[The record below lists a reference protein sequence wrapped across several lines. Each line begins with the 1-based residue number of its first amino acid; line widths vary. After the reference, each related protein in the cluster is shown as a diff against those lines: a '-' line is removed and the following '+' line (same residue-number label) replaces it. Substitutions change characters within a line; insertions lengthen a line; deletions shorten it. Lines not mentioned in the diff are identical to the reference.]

1 MSEFDDIDTVETL
14 LREANV
20 VLTPEIEHLIGLVVD
35 ACCDVVIESD
45 TSSKMVL
52 SSPYREIVDNIMTHF
67 GYRD

>member
-1 MSEFDDIDTVETL
+1 MNELNDVDTIETL

-20 VLTPEIEHLIGLVVD
+20 VLTPEIEHLIGLVVS

-45 TSSKMVL
+45 TSSKMIL
-52 SSPYREIVDNIMTHF
+52 NSPYREIVDNIMTHF